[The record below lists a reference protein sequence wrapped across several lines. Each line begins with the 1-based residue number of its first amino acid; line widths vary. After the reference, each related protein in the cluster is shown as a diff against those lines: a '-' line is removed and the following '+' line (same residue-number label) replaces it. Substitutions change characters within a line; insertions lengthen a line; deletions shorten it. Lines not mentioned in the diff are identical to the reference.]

1 MRHNILLAM
10 AALLLAAPA
19 SAQQSITLSAAIRK
33 AGASYPALR
42 ASRLREG
49 SMRALQR
56 SASPLGDLELSSGG
70 EEIGHG
76 NDAITTLVEAR
87 QNLDLF
93 SERSRRRRM
102 AQETQV
108 AAADTRL
115 QERRIRWQLSLD
127 YAADVVARMRL
138 EQYRRQEKLYSDFV
152 AAAKLRY
159 DTEAASLLEY
169 QAAQSR
175 QRQVELALIEAEND
189 LNKAHINL
197 SRWLSSDTLYQASGD
212 IDEAL
217 TAAPD
222 TLALH
227 PALSLAEERVHLAEA
242 VSSETRSS
250 ALPRMFVGMGS
261 QKIGSRTGYWSWQVG
276 LSLPVS
282 FGTNRALRRAAALD
296 TEKAR
301 ADLQTEQRTLT
312 SGLRSLES
320 DYAKWR
326 STVDY
331 YRKSALPLAAEQ
343 RRTALLSYQEGAT
356 GYLDFIQ
363 AAQSAMDTELSYIG
377 AYAKLLESKFNTE
390 YYKTR

>member
-1 MRHNILLAM
+1 M

-93 SERSRRRRM
+93 SVRSRRRRM

-282 FGTNRALRRAAALD
+282 IGTNRALRRAAALD

-301 ADLQTEQRTLT
+301 ADLQTEQRTLS
-312 SGLRSLES
+312 SGLRSLER
-320 DYAKWR
+320 R
-326 STVDY
+326 STVD
-331 YRKSALPLAAEQ
+331 
-343 RRTALLSYQEGAT
+343 
-356 GYLDFIQ
+356 
-363 AAQSAMDTELSYIG
+363 
-377 AYAKLLESKFNTE
+377 
-390 YYKTR
+390 

>member
-1 MRHNILLAM
+1 
-10 AALLLAAPA
+10 
-19 SAQQSITLSAAIRK
+19 
-33 AGASYPALR
+33 
-42 ASRLREG
+42 
-49 SMRALQR
+49 
-56 SASPLGDLELSSGG
+56 
-70 EEIGHG
+70 
-76 NDAITTLVEAR
+76 
-87 QNLDLF
+87 
-93 SERSRRRRM
+93 
-102 AQETQV
+102 
-108 AAADTRL
+108 
-115 QERRIRWQLSLD
+115 
-127 YAADVVARMRL
+127 MRL

-282 FGTNRALRRAAALD
+282 IGTNRALRRAAALD

-301 ADLQTEQRTLT
+301 ADLQTEQRTLS

-363 AAQSAMDTELSYIG
+363 AAQSAMDTELSYID